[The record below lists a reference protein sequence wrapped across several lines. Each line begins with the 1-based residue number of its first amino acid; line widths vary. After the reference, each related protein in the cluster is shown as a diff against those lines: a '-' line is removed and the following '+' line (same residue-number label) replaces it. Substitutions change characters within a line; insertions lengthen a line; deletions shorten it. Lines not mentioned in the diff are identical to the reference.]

1 MFPSPEDFEQMAL
14 HTGTGILIHEAT
26 SKNIL
31 WANPAAC
38 RMFGFTLEELRP
50 LKAHHMSGR
59 EKEFRREVGVAWL
72 QDAVD
77 NGVSHKRWK
86 YRSKDGRDFLT
97 DAVAS
102 LVDFPGGPA
111 VMVQFRNIEA
121 EVEMQSR
128 LARTTD
134 YLQRLMAY
142 ASAGIVLLDEKNR
155 IVDISE
161 FAASLF
167 RAPVADLVGRPLAEV
182 AVFTPPLEGAW
193 SPRENR
199 GTSRAVEFRLEV
211 PGPDAPTWLSG
222 QLEDVAHDGIESRLL
237 TLRDITSK
245 VELERQQAYQEANLQ
260 YLSRYNAM
268 GDMAMVIAH
277 ELGQPLAAASNFL
290 SGIMSRLESGTLAES
305 DIRYGI
311 ERAQRQLTRSAEI
324 VASVKR
330 YVQRIES
337 TAERQDLNAIIADSL
352 YFVRLRAAERGVAV
366 EALLAAGPL
375 PINGESILIGQVI
388 LNFCINAIDE
398 VSRPENTDKR
408 IRVTSWSEQ
417 GQACCAVAD
426 WGRGMEA
433 VPGDRLLSSAFS
445 NKVDGSGIGLVL
457 SERIVE
463 RHAGSISIEH
473 QEPSGTIITMRLPMA
488 AADTAVG
495 DTATGDTA
503 VAGKAVGPAGATV
516 GAGS

>member
-1 MFPSPEDFEQMAL
+1 MFPSCDDFEQMAL
-14 HTGTGILIHEAT
+14 HARTGILVHEAA

-31 WANPAAC
+31 WANPSAC

-86 YRSKDGRDFLT
+86 YRSKDGREFLT
-97 DAVAS
+97 DALAA
-102 LVDFPGGPA
+102 LVDFRDGPA
-111 VMVQFRNIEA
+111 IMVQFRDIDA
-121 EVEMQSR
+121 EVELQSE

-134 YLQRLMAY
+134 YLQRIMAY
-142 ASAGIVLLDEKNR
+142 ASAGMVLLDDGDR
-155 IVDISE
+155 IVDISD
-161 FAASLF
+161 FAARLF
-167 RAPVADLVGRPLAEV
+167 HTPAETLVGRRLCEV
-182 AVFTPPLEGAW
+182 ADMEGPAAG
-193 SPRENR
+193 EL
-199 GTSRAVEFRLEV
+199 RLKV
-211 PGPDAPTWLSG
+211 AGPDGPTWLSG
-222 QLEDVAHDGIESRLL
+222 QVEDIAHDGIESRLL
-237 TLRDITSK
+237 TLRDVTGK

-277 ELGQPLAAASNFL
+277 ELGQPLAAAGNFL
-290 SGIMSRLESGTLAES
+290 SGLMSRLDAGTLSTE
-305 DIRYGI
+305 DIRYGVQ
-311 ERAQRQLTRSAEI
+311 RAQRQLERSSEI

-337 TAERQDLNAIIADSL
+337 TAGRQDLNAIIAESL
-352 YFVRLRAAERGVAV
+352 YFVRLRAAERGVTV
-366 EALLAAGPL
+366 EERLSGDQL
-375 PINGESILIGQVI
+375 PITGESVLIGQVI
-388 LNFCINAIDE
+388 LNFCLNAIDE

-408 IRVTSWSEQ
+408 IRVTSRREQ
-417 GQACCAVAD
+417 GQACCAVTD
-426 WGRGMEA
+426 WGRGMAA

-463 RHAGSISIEH
+463 RHAGTVTIDR
-473 QEPSGTIITMRLPMA
+473 QQPSGTVVTMRLPLA
-488 AADTAVG
+488 E
-495 DTATGDTA
+495 TGR
-503 VAGKAVGPAGATV
+503 P
-516 GAGS
+516 GSY